1 MTIRSS
7 IGCTTSDKRGA
18 LPASAAL
25 LVSFVILGAVLFVTP
40 AAANIAS
47 EPGVTSQ
54 SAKSVKSDTRCLK
67 CHSRNREK
75 KLEDGDVLSLH
86 VAKEEYA
93 NTVHGEIGCTNCH
106 VALANKKHPSREPIA
121 SRREHSLAL
130 NQSCR
135 NCHAE
140 NFEQYE
146 HSIHASLV
154 AEGDQ
159 SAPVCTDCHSAHAVE
174 SMAVYQPVTGLPC
187 KNCHE
192 DIFDAYSQSV
202 HGGARVKGN
211 VIRESHIQA
220 PICAD
225 CHQAHGI
232 TAVAANDYLQSTCLD
247 CHEGAS
253 MAHKEWLPNS
263 GLHLD
268 VISCAVCHAPMAE
281 RRVNL
286 ELYDNITQL
295 PVGQDKSHAVLADRL
310 SAIDEAGDSLDPY
323 ELWNLV
329 RTKSKDGQAIDVTLR
344 GRMEVSTGPEAH
356 RLSVR
361 GSAVRNCDSC
371 HQKGSDVFQNVTVSI
386 SRPDGRKIRYAADKE
401 VLSSVVSVDTISEF
415 YVLGGTRIKI
425 LDVLLVLSLIG
436 GLAIPA
442 GHIVLGRVLR
452 KKTEEGDQ

>member
-1 MTIRSS
+1 MTTRNRM
-7 IGCTTSDKRGA
+7 GGTQEKAFGA
-18 LPASAAL
+18 ISASAAL
-25 LVSFVILGAVLFVTP
+25 LVSLVVLSALLLVSP
-40 AAANIAS
+40 AAASISS
-47 EPGVTSQ
+47 EPGV
-54 SAKSVKSDTRCLK
+54 KSPATFSKSDKKCVK
-67 CHSRNREK
+67 CHSRKREK
-75 KLEDGDVLSLH
+75 TLEDGDVLSLH
-86 VAKEEYA
+86 VPKAEYA
-93 NTVHGEIGCTNCH
+93 NSVHGEIGCTSCH
-106 VALANKKHPSREPIA
+106 EALANKKHPSREPIA

-154 AEGDQ
+154 AEGSP

-192 DIFDAYSQSV
+192 NIFDAYAQSV

-211 VIRESHIQA
+211 VIRDSHIQA

-225 CHQAHGI
+225 CHQAHGV
-232 TAVAANDYLQSTCLD
+232 TAVAASDHLQTTCLD

-253 MAHKEWLPNS
+253 LAHKEWLPNA

-295 PVGQDKSHAVLADRL
+295 PVGQDESNTVYEERL
-310 SAIDEAGDSLDPY
+310 RAADEAGDGLDPA
-323 ELWNLV
+323 ELWKLV
-329 RTKSKDGQAIDVTLR
+329 RANGRDGQATDVTLR

-356 RLSVR
+356 RLSVK

-371 HQKGSDVFQNVTVSI
+371 HQTGSDAFENVTVSI
-386 SRPDGRKIRYAADKE
+386 SRPDGRKVRYKADKDI
-401 VLSSVVSVDTISEF
+401 LSSMTSVDSIGEF
-415 YVLGGTRIKI
+415 YVLGGTRIKL
-425 LDVLLVLSLIG
+425 LDVLVVLSLIG
-436 GLAIPA
+436 GLAIPL
-442 GHIVLGRVLR
+442 GHIALGRVLK

>member
-7 IGCTTSDKRGA
+7 TGCTTSDKRGA

-25 LVSFVILGAVLFVTP
+25 FVSLVILGAVLLVSP
-40 AAANIAS
+40 AVASISS
-47 EPGVTSQ
+47 EPGVKSPATSI
-54 SAKSVKSDTRCLK
+54 KSDTRCVK
-67 CHSRNREK
+67 CHSRKREK
-75 KLEDGDVLSLH
+75 TLEDGDVLSLH
-86 VAKEEYA
+86 VPKAEYA
-93 NTVHGEIGCTNCH
+93 NSVHGEIGCTSCH
-106 VALANKKHPSREPIA
+106 QELANKKHPSREPIA
-121 SRREHSLAL
+121 SRREYSLAL

-135 NCHAE
+135 SCHAE

-154 AEGDQ
+154 AEGNQ

-192 DIFDAYSQSV
+192 NIFDAYAQSV

-232 TAVAANDYLQSTCLD
+232 TAVAASNYLQSTCLD

-253 MAHKEWLPNS
+253 VAHTEWLPNA

-268 VISCAVCHAPMAE
+268 VITCAVCHAPMAE

-286 ELYDNITQL
+286 ELYDNTAQL
-295 PVGQDKSHAVLADRL
+295 PVGQNESNTLYEERL
-310 SAIDEAGDSLDPY
+310 RAIDEAGDGLDPV
-323 ELWNLV
+323 ELWKLV
-329 RTKSKDGQAIDVTLR
+329 RANGRDGQATDVTLR

-356 RLSVR
+356 RLSVK

-371 HQKGSDVFQNVTVSI
+371 HQKGSDAFENVTVSI
-386 SRPDGRKIRYAADKE
+386 SRPDGRKIRFEADKE
-401 VLSSVVSVDTISEF
+401 ILSSMTSVDTVGEF

-425 LDVLLVLSLIG
+425 LDALLILSLIG
-436 GLAIPA
+436 GLAVPA
-442 GHIVLGRVLR
+442 GHIALGKILR
-452 KKTEEGDQ
+452 NKTEEGDL

>member
-1 MTIRSS
+1 MTTRNRM
-7 IGCTTSDKRGA
+7 GGAQGKTRGA
-18 LPASAAL
+18 ISASAAL
-25 LVSFVILGAVLFVTP
+25 LVSLVVLSAVLLVSP
-40 AAANIAS
+40 AAASISS
-47 EPGVTSQ
+47 EPGV
-54 SAKSVKSDTRCLK
+54 KSPATISKSDRKCVK
-67 CHSRNREK
+67 CHSRKREK
-75 KLEDGDVLSLH
+75 TLEDGDVLSLH
-86 VAKEEYA
+86 VPKAEYA
-93 NTVHGEIGCTNCH
+93 NSVHGEIGCTSCH
-106 VALANKKHPSREPIA
+106 EALANKKHPSREPIA

-154 AEGDQ
+154 AEGSL

-192 DIFDAYSQSV
+192 NIFDAYAQSV
-202 HGGARVKGN
+202 HGGARVNGN
-211 VIRESHIQA
+211 VIRDSHIQA

-225 CHQAHGI
+225 CHQAHGV
-232 TAVAANDYLQSTCLD
+232 TAVAASDYLQTTCLD
-247 CHEGAS
+247 CHQGAS
-253 MAHKEWLPNS
+253 LAHKEWLPNA

-295 PVGQDKSHAVLADRL
+295 PVGQDESNTMYEERLHAA
-310 SAIDEAGDSLDPY
+310 DEAGDGMDPA
-323 ELWNLV
+323 ELWKLV
-329 RTKSKDGQAIDVTLR
+329 RANGRDGQATDVTLR

-356 RLSVR
+356 RLSVK

-371 HQKGSDVFQNVTVSI
+371 HQTGSDAFENVTVSI
-386 SRPDGRKIRYAADKE
+386 SRPDGRKVRYKADKDI
-401 VLSSVVSVDTISEF
+401 LSSMTSVDSIGEF
-415 YVLGGTRIKI
+415 YVLGGTRIKL
-425 LDVLLVLSLIG
+425 LDVLVVLSLIG

-442 GHIVLGRVLR
+442 GHIALGRVLK
-452 KKTEEGDQ
+452 KKTQEGDQ